1 MTLQISI
8 FYVSPNSNSISIS
21 NGNILINASS
31 NATTDLPFNPQIF
44 AGDVGVET
52 ALFFAH
58 HFGTHGRPSS
68 ATGEPGKPSSSNLP
82 ALGKL
87 EGANLV
93 RRVKLDE
100 KELEVYPRSSGK
112 ALICLW
118 VVHPIGKFRSDLDTN
133 FDIKLEYDAQ

>member
-1 MTLQISI
+1 M
-8 FYVSPNSNSISIS
+8 ISIS
-21 NGNILINASS
+21 NGKILINASS

-52 ALFFAH
+52 ALFFTFLAH

-82 ALGKL
+82 ALEKL

-93 RRVKLDE
+93 RRVELDE
-100 KELEVYPRSSGK
+100 KELEVYSRSSGK

-118 VVHPIGKFRSDLDTN
+118 VVHPIGKFSLDLNTN
-133 FDIKLEYDAQ
+133 FNIKLEYDEQ